1 MANAETHTSWA
12 EIARQLDDE
21 TFRLP
26 LLRGFDEAFAA
37 SRHEIDAE
45 VRRRAEAISRKLKEQ
60 PRRLNVLRGANLAA
74 NTLMI
79 ALVLKS
85 GGLNWSDAVLGP
97 ALAGL
102 WQNLLGWGLGR
113 YLETQRAGLKQE
125 QARTLQAVV
134 ASHLVQPVRNL
145 FRGAVSV
152 AELTAA
158 RRDFA
163 LVNEAAR
170 RITG

>member
-1 MANAETHTSWA
+1 M
-12 EIARQLDDE
+12 
-21 TFRLP
+21 
-26 LLRGFDEAFAA
+26 
-37 SRHEIDAE
+37 
-45 VRRRAEAISRKLKEQ
+45 
-60 PRRLNVLRGANLAA
+60 LRGANLAA